1 MHAAYV
7 WTSRPHRTANS
18 ASPASLRSPSDSSAH
33 HPGSK
38 TEAAYHDIVPPPGI
52 PRFSSAIDNF
62 CAYSPGPD
70 DPALSTAPCR
80 GDGLALLARLSAA
93 PLAVLGEMVV
103 FRSVLFARS
112 RRRPATSGNNLVSLI
127 FARDRLNLKEFTAE
141 LAESRRTSTD
151 QMLQRDDWQHGFW
164 AAALARAKEWAR
176 MWPEG
181 CRAAHCSM
189 HRWGRSQCVRTGS
202 RDREAWSRDAA
213 HCPSLAHRQG

>member
-1 MHAAYV
+1 M
-7 WTSRPHRTANS
+7 
-18 ASPASLRSPSDSSAH
+18 
-33 HPGSK
+33 
-38 TEAAYHDIVPPPGI
+38 
-52 PRFSSAIDNF
+52 
-62 CAYSPGPD
+62 SPGPWRRH
-70 DPALSTAPCR
+70 STSSWNSPVFISNRPLLRIFTGSGRSSPVDCPLPWRWAGVARAAER
-80 GDGLALLARLSAA
+80 GAAR
-93 PLAVLGEMVV
+93 
-103 FRSVLFARS
+103 RS
-112 RRRPATSGNNLVSLI
+112 RRDGRLSVRALRAIESATGNNLVGLI